1 MGKNSAQT
9 LCFRKDGLKGTGAS
23 CLLPEMKDWFRG
35 PLAQLGKFGLLATEI
50 PRSLAHSGIRW
61 HATLAQIVAIGIG
74 SQLVVIVTGAF
85 TGAVFAAQAYFKFN
99 ELGLGSATGPVV
111 SIAMCRELGPV
122 LAALMVAGRMGS
134 AMAAEIGTMKVT
146 QQVDALRSFGVD
158 PVGYLVAPRFLAI
171 LVSMPVLVAEAIW
184 LGMLAAEYLTVGMFG
199 VPEPWFDAQLVAHT
213 RVADVATGLI
223 KGTVFGMIIV
233 IVSCTH
239 GIHARD
245 GAVGVGHATT
255 RSVVDSSLAILIVNF
270 FLSLLLNRWLPTS
283 SIDL

>member
-1 MGKNSAQT
+1 MMNWS
-9 LCFRKDGLKGTGAS
+9 
-23 CLLPEMKDWFRG
+23 RG
-35 PLAQLGKFGLLATEI
+35 FLAQLGRFGLLSKEVLA
-50 PRSLAHSGIRW
+50 SLLHSGIRW
-61 HATLAQIVAIGIG
+61 RAVSSQIVAIGIG

-134 AMAAEIGTMKVT
+134 SMAAEIGTMRVT

-158 PVGYLVAPRFLAI
+158 PVDYLVVPRFLAI

-184 LGMLAAEYLTVGMFG
+184 LGMIAAEFLTVEMFG
-199 VPEPWFDAQLVAHT
+199 VPRPWFDAQLVAHT

-223 KGTVFGMIIV
+223 KGTVFGVIIV
-233 IVSCTH
+233 IVSCAR
-239 GIHARD
+239 GIHAKD

-255 RSVVDSSLAILIVNF
+255 RAVVDSSLAILVVNF
-270 FLSLLLNRWLPTS
+270 FLSLLLNYWLPTS

>member
-1 MGKNSAQT
+1 
-9 LCFRKDGLKGTGAS
+9 
-23 CLLPEMKDWFRG
+23 MKDWFRG
-35 PLAQLGKFGLLATEI
+35 PLAQLGRFGLLSAEI
-50 PRSLAHSGIRW
+50 LRSLTPSGIRW
-61 HATLAQIVAIGIG
+61 HGTLAQIVSIGIG

-146 QQVDALRSFGVD
+146 QQIDALRSFGVD
-158 PVGYLVAPRFLAI
+158 PVDYLVVPRFLAI

-199 VPEPWFDAQLVAHT
+199 VPEAWFDAQLVAHT
-213 RVADVATGLI
+213 RVADVVTGLI
-223 KGTVFGMIIV
+223 KGTVFGIIIV
-233 IVSCTH
+233 IVSCSR
-239 GIHARD
+239 GIHASD